1 MYDCSGTYGT
11 SVANIQ
17 TFIVVCVRT
26 ADEIID
32 AKGNDPNALLLI
44 SR

>member
-17 TFIVVCVRT
+17 IIIVDCVRT
-26 ADEIID
+26 ADAIID
-32 AKGNDPNALLLI
+32 AKGNDPNA
-44 SR
+44 SFFAR